1 MLHVNEDI
9 NHCFSCQCHP
19 AHITIYNIE
28 QQLLI
33 LPRHTS
39 NTSEPSGNPFESTA
53 VLLFFSFSFYAT
65 VNDIQHA
72 SRFTHYTYRLH
83 SIEEIDV
90 FTIYFFLHMTY
101 KTESN
106 IEAISFLQIKI
117 RIILLKNSASMIN
130 DKNLVNKL
138 IVSSLNIDDKINDWR
153 SMRKIAFF

>member
-1 MLHVNEDI
+1 
-9 NHCFSCQCHP
+9 
-19 AHITIYNIE
+19 
-28 QQLLI
+28 
-33 LPRHTS
+33 
-39 NTSEPSGNPFESTA
+39 
-53 VLLFFSFSFYAT
+53 
-65 VNDIQHA
+65 
-72 SRFTHYTYRLH
+72 
-83 SIEEIDV
+83 
-90 FTIYFFLHMTY
+90 MTY